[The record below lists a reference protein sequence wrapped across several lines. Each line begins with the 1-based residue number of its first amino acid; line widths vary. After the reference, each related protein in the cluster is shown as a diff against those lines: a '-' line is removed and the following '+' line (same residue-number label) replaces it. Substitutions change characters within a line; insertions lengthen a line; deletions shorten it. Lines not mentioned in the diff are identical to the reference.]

1 MHVLMIFLRLPRQAN
16 SMTDTMNPY
25 VMFSKRRG
33 ALDYIVIFLIARKI
47 PPNKVG
53 KNCSETEGN
62 HYQRKP

>member
-1 MHVLMIFLRLPRQAN
+1 
-16 SMTDTMNPY
+16 MTDTMNPY